1 MNVLKAERNVNTAQ
15 YADTLFS
22 LINTS
27 EGSELIKVILQYVG
41 ITSPS
46 HSDLKDID
54 EKTLKDSRLIKK
66 YLSEALNSMIEVT
79 KQNEKLYTTGDL
91 AKYFGVSI
99 TSINKWIDA
108 GRFEG
113 VERTEKN
120 KQARISENTLW
131 RSRKGDLV
139 TIKSIVDSYEEEQF
153 TEEEELN
160 SVLNSI
166 KFYEDKYGGSFD
178 EVSKKLQN
186 SGDISDKDKADLREW
201 EYLMSIV
208 K

>member
-1 MNVLKAERNVNTAQ
+1 MSALKAERNINTAQ

-22 LINTS
+22 LSNTS
-27 EGSELIKVILQYVG
+27 EGSGLIKVILEYVG

-46 HSDLKDID
+46 HSDLKNID
-54 EKTLKDSRLIKK
+54 EETFKNDKAIKK
-66 YLSEALNSMIEVT
+66 YLNEAFASMVEVT

-99 TSINKWIDA
+99 TSINKWIDS

-120 KQARISENTLW
+120 KQARISENTLYK
-131 RSRKGDLV
+131 SRNGELV
-139 TIKSIVDSYEEEQF
+139 TVKSVVDQYKEETF

-160 SVLNSI
+160 AVLDSI
-166 KFYEDKYGGSFD
+166 KFYENKYGGSFE
-178 EVSKKLQN
+178 EVSKRLQESN
-186 SGDISDKDKADLREW
+186 NISNKDAAALRDW
-201 EYLMSIV
+201 AYLMSIV
-208 K
+208 E

>member
-1 MNVLKAERNVNTAQ
+1 MNALKAERNINTAQ

-27 EGSELIKVILQYVG
+27 EGSGLIKIILNYVAV
-41 ITSPS
+41 TSPS

-54 EKTLKDSRLIKK
+54 EKTLKDSKVIKK
-66 YLSEALNSMIEVT
+66 YLSEALDSMIEVT
-79 KQNEKLYTTGDL
+79 KHDEKFYTTGQL

-108 GRFEG
+108 GRFKG

-139 TIKSIVDSYEEEQF
+139 TIKSIVDRYEEEQF
-153 TEEEELN
+153 TDEEELN

-166 KFYEDKYGGSFD
+166 KFYEDKYSGSFD
-178 EVSKKLQN
+178 EIFKKLQN
-186 SGDISDKDKADLREW
+186 SGNISDKYKADLREW
-201 EYLMSIV
+201 EYLISIIE
-208 K
+208 

>member
-1 MNVLKAERNVNTAQ
+1 MNALKAERNFNTAQ
-15 YADTLFS
+15 YANILFS

-27 EGSELIKVILQYVG
+27 EGNELVKVILQYVG

-54 EKTLKDSRLIKK
+54 EKSLKDSRVIKK

-79 KQNEKLYTTGDL
+79 KHDEKFYTTGDL

-99 TSINKWIDA
+99 TSINKWIDS
-108 GRFEG
+108 GRFKG

-131 RSRKGDLV
+131 KSRKGDLV
-139 TIKSIVDSYEEEQF
+139 TIKSIVDKYEEEQF
-153 TEEEELN
+153 TDEEELN
-160 SVLNSI
+160 SALNSI

-178 EVSKKLQN
+178 KVSKRLKN
-186 SGDISDKDKADLREW
+186 TEISNKDAAALREW
-201 EYLMSIV
+201 EYLISIV